1 MGQPNPCLAN
11 KCVLKIAAALVCAV
25 VGVAGLGARPVEAR
39 CCCPAGEPEVHV
51 ALTKAAWAAA
61 RRACRRPV
69 QEATMCKRQ
78 AAYGD
83 SQRSAAPHSLCRGR
97 AMRLPGPAGPPCA
110 PPARGASRLGVQTA
124 GRGAS
129 ASLSVLRLRWRM
141 TCSGISPPR
150 SGLLSSGGCGGCVLG
165 LWGRSRL
172 TRMARWYGDAPGVP
186 Q

>member
-78 AAYGD
+78 AAFGN
-83 SQRSAAPHSLCRGR
+83 SQLPTFGSAPLPVPR
-97 AMRLPGPAGPPCA
+97 A
-110 PPARGASRLGVQTA
+110 
-124 GRGAS
+124 
-129 ASLSVLRLRWRM
+129 
-141 TCSGISPPR
+141 
-150 SGLLSSGGCGGCVLG
+150 
-165 LWGRSRL
+165 
-172 TRMARWYGDAPGVP
+172 GDAPAWPGGAAMCAAGALSLQSP
-186 Q
+186 GSGAWCQPECALTGCSGG